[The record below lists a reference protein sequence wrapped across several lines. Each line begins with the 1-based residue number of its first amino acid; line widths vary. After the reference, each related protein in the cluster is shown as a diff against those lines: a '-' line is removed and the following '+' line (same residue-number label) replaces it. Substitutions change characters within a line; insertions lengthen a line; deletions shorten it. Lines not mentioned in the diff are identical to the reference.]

1 MILFGSTFSPF
12 VRKCVVFAA
21 EKGME
26 LELVQTR
33 LGDPNPDFRAASPF
47 GKMPALKDGDY
58 TLADSSAIVQYMEA
72 KQPEPALIPVEA
84 KARGKAIWWDEF
96 ADTILFATGR
106 KMFFN
111 RVVAPLF
118 LQREGNAAEADA
130 AERDELPPLFDF
142 LEGSVPESGYLVG
155 DGLTLADIA
164 VASPFVN
171 FAHVGVEVD
180 AARWPKLAAYVEAM
194 LARPSFA
201 ALVAREAGLLAK
213 IRGQ

>member
-58 TLADSSAIVQYMEA
+58 MLADSSAIVQYLEA
-72 KQPEPALIPVEA
+72 KQPDPALIPAEA
-84 KARGKAIWWDEF
+84 KARGTTIWWDEF
-96 ADTILFATGR
+96 ADTVLFGTGR
-106 KMFFN
+106 KIFFN
-111 RVVAPLF
+111 RIVAPLF
-118 LQREGNAAEADA
+118 LQREGNEAEADA
-130 AERDELPPLFDF
+130 AARDELPPLLDF
-142 LEGSVPESGYLVG
+142 LEGKVPDSGFLVG
-155 DGLTLADIA
+155 DGITLADIS

-171 FAHVGVEVD
+171 LAHAGVDVD
-180 AARWPKLAAYVEAM
+180 AERWSKLAAYFAAVHS
-194 LARPSFA
+194 RPSFA
-201 ALVAREAGLLAK
+201 PLIERESSFLTKL
-213 IRGQ
+213 RS